1 MSALCQLPSLGQA
14 EHATYASQKT
24 AAQSNMFN
32 LDKFIHRRNEM
43 TTNVIKQ
50 IIKVGFGTPNSK
62 TWNISQ
68 LQKEA

>member
-1 MSALCQLPSLGQA
+1 MFSLETLMQ
-14 EHATYASQKT
+14 H
-24 AAQSNMFN
+24 
-32 LDKFIHRRNEM
+32 RNEM

-50 IIKVGFGTPNSK
+50 IIKVGFGTPNLK

>member
-1 MSALCQLPSLGQA
+1 
-14 EHATYASQKT
+14 
-24 AAQSNMFN
+24 MFN
-32 LDKFIHRRNEM
+32 LEMLMQHRNEM

-50 IIKVGFGTPNSK
+50 IIKVGFGKPNRK

>member
-1 MSALCQLPSLGQA
+1 MFSLEILMQ
-14 EHATYASQKT
+14 H
-24 AAQSNMFN
+24 
-32 LDKFIHRRNEM
+32 RNEM

-50 IIKVGFGTPNSK
+50 IITVGFRTPNLE